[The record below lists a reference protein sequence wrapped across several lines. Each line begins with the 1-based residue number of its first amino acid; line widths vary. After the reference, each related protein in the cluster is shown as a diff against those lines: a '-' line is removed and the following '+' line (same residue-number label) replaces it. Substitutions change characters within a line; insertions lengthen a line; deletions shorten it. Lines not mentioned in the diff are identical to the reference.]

1 MTAPQESKSPQ
12 ENKSTRRRA
21 PGMSPEQRRAM
32 IIQTAIPLVAEYGA
46 AVTTAKIARAA
57 GIGEGTI
64 FRVFADKDELLQA
77 CLAEALSPEHAIREL
92 GAIEIAQPL
101 PDRLVEAAQALQAH
115 LSRMGAIAGSLHASG
130 HRGGKHPGTVRGACR
145 EEPTARL
152 RAALADLLEPD
163 KAALRRPPEQTA
175 ALFFGLLFT
184 QPHMEDEPELT
195 AQELVE
201 IFLYGALAGGAE

>member
-1 MTAPQESKSPQ
+1 MTAPK
-12 ENKSTRRRA
+12 ENQTTRRRA

-32 IIQTAIPLVAEYGA
+32 IIQTAIPLIAEYGA

-77 CLAEALSPEHAIREL
+77 CMAEALSPEHAIREL
-92 GAIEIAQPL
+92 GAIDVSQPL
-101 PDRLVEAAQALQAH
+101 PDRLAEAAEALQAH

-130 HRGGKHPGTVRGACR
+130 HRGGKHPGTVRGAGR
-145 EEPTARL
+145 DESTTRI

-163 KAALRRPPEQTA
+163 KAALRRPPEQIA

-195 AQELVE
+195 TQELVE
-201 IFLYGALAGGAE
+201 VFLHGALAGGAK